1 MKSKLPSLK
10 GLQAFEVVS
19 RHLSFA
25 RAADELNVS
34 PAAVSQQIK
43 LLEEN
48 LNIQLFSRT
57 TRALSLSNRGREAL
71 PFISDAFEKLNKA
84 NTLLRQ
90 EKSKNIITV
99 SVVPSFGSRWLLPR
113 LEKFLIQNPDITV
126 HIDSRNELADFTT
139 DGVDIAIRQGL
150 GDYPD
155 LECELLISDCAFV
168 VCSRHL
174 LENGEP
180 YRSPKDLIG
189 KNLLH
194 VNWRIEMQD
203 GPSWETW
210 ARYHSVEG
218 VDTTIGNRFSMDD
231 MSVRAA
237 IGGLGFALE
246 THAFVADDLAAGR
259 LVRALPEKYDMP
271 TLYHHYVVHP
281 PFQRTKNRKIELFK
295 NWLFEEANS

>member
-10 GLQAFEVVS
+10 GLQAFETVS

-34 PAAVSQQIK
+34 AAAVSQQIK
-43 LLEEN
+43 LLEES
-48 LNIQLFSRT
+48 LSVQLFTRT
-57 TRALSLSNRGREAL
+57 TRALKLSDRGQEAL
-71 PFISDAFEKLNKA
+71 PLISNAFEQLNKA
-84 NTLLRQ
+84 NALLRRERSQ
-90 EKSKNIITV
+90 NIVTV
-99 SVVPSFGSRWLLPR
+99 SVLPSFGSRWLLPR
-113 LEKFLIQNPDITV
+113 LEKFLDQNPGVTI
-126 HIDSRNELADFTT
+126 HIDSRNELTDFTT

-150 GDYPD
+150 GDYPG

-174 LENGEP
+174 LENGKP
-180 YRSPKDLIG
+180 YKSPKDLIG

-194 VNWRIEMQD
+194 VNWRLEMQD
-203 GPSWETW
+203 GPSWEAW

-218 VDTTIGNRFSMDD
+218 FDTTSGNRFSMDD

-246 THAFVADDLAAGR
+246 THAFVSDDLAAGQ

-281 PFQRTKNRKIELFK
+281 PFRRAKNSKVELFK